1 DVAEGSY
8 SLTAV
13 AIDDAG
19 LTATSAAVVI
29 TVNAAPPPPKPN
41 PPPSPETMPLVQE
54 GNLVYEGAFRVPQG
68 NFAGPNLS
76 PFELET
82 PRFEFGGTAIAF
94 NADRNSL
101 FAVGH
106 DFSQTVA
113 EIGIPAIV
121 MGTTVADLQ
130 TSSMLQNFNDIT
142 DGHFGDVYNAGMDP
156 SDKLKLG
163 GLLTYKGK
171 LYASVYDFY
180 DANMAQITSHFVSGL
195 DLSVNGDVQGPFQVG
210 GALGVKG
217 FAGLI

>member
-1 DVAEGSY
+1 
-8 SLTAV
+8 
-13 AIDDAG
+13 
-19 LTATSAAVVI
+19 
-29 TVNAAPPPPKPN
+29 
-41 PPPSPETMPLVQE
+41 
-54 GNLVYEGAFRVPQG
+54 
-68 NFAGPNLS
+68 
-76 PFELET
+76 
-82 PRFEFGGTAIAF
+82 
-94 NADRNSL
+94 SL

-156 SDKLKLG
+156 SDKLKIG
-163 GLLTYKGK
+163 GLLPYKGK

-217 FAGLI
+217 FAGLIDGYFGLVPQVWQGKLGGPVLNGQCCLNVIGRTSW